1 MNKGLVPVVTR
12 EATANGCCALL
23 AADNAVLSGDRG
35 PSLEG
40 LTIPMSSSRVV
51 GMVSVSGCDSP
62 VVSSGI
68 DQFLRPLKLLG
79 GV

>member
-1 MNKGLVPVVTR
+1 MNKGFGQELSREVTADR
-12 EATANGCCALL
+12 RAALL
-23 AADNAVLSGDRG
+23 AADNAVPGEHAV
-35 PSLEG
+35 PTQVG
-40 LTIPMSSSRVV
+40 LTIPMSGVRVV